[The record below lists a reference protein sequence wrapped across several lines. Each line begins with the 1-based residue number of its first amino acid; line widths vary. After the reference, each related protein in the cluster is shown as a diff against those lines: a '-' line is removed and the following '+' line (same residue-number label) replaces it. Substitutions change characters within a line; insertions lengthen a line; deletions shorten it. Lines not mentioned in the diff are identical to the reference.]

1 MLSSNLSDGED
12 WIFERIL
19 EAGDPGIVDDAHSI
33 IYDYA
38 GVIVIRAQYIV
49 RKKLIKKEGED
60 EISLPLFILSRR
72 G

>member
-1 MLSSNLSDGED
+1 MDE
-12 WIFERIL
+12 
-19 EAGDPGIVDDAHSI
+19 DPGTVDEAHSI